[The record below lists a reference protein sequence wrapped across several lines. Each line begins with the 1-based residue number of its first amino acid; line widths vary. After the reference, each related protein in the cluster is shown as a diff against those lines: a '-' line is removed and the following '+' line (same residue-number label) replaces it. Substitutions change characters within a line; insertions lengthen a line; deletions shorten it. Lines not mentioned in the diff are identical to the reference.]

1 MLNEGLWRHRDAIDP
16 GALLKTQQMGT
27 GVEPRA
33 EPGSAKDRL
42 EHGAGRALSVGAGND
57 NHGRRWPPKS
67 QGLCDR
73 GNALEAESDPS
84 RIERF
89 EALQPGLK
97 CRLGRGREG

>member
-1 MLNEGLWRHRDAIDP
+1 
-16 GALLKTQQMGT
+16 MGT

-42 EHGAGRALSVGAGND
+42 EHGAGRALSVGARYRD
-57 NHGRRWPPKS
+57 HGRRWPPKS

-73 GNALEAESDPS
+73 GNALEAESDPC

-89 EALQPGLK
+89 EALQPGSK
-97 CRLGRGREG
+97 F